1 MRTIDVVERARQLRD
16 AHGDKAIAEAA
27 QKATELERSGKL
39 DDASEWRKIEKA
51 LVEMRGPH
59 MS

>member
-1 MRTIDVVERARQLRD
+1 MRAIDVQERARQLRD

-27 QKATELERSGKL
+27 QKAAELERSGKE
-39 DDASEWRKIEKA
+39 DDAAEWRKIEKA
-51 LVEMRGPH
+51 LVQMRGPH